1 MIMDEFEKNG
11 NEEREEAAARE
22 PERAEIEYPEKP
34 GDAASGP
41 AGSEEPVF
49 DFAAVMD
56 DAEDEPAEMPEPEE
70 AAEEPADE
78 PVEFADWEDDPEPEE
93 DAGESEPAE
102 VPETAD
108 TSEEPL
114 EPQDPPAEEPA
125 GTPAEEP
132 DTAAEKKMTRAEKKE
147 KRKAEK
153 AEKAARPR
161 RSDRL
166 GFRVG
171 VRMIAVLIVILLALG
186 AFYFGYSIFN
196 QKPVTESGDPET
208 YVITVDEGEDIA
220 SIASELKEAGMI
232 RSVIIMR
239 IQDKIFDYGLAP
251 GDFEVNS
258 GMNSLQILSWISDSN
273 HTLADSPEEGA

>member
-1 MIMDEFEKNG
+1 MDEREKNE
-11 NEEREEAAARE
+11 NLE
-22 PERAEIEYPEKP
+22 PEEPEIPEV
-34 GDAASGP
+34 
-41 AGSEEPVF
+41 SEES
-49 DFAAVMD
+49 
-56 DAEDEPAEMPEPEE
+56 EPAEMPEDAAPAEE
-70 AAEEPADE
+70 ADAPTDAADE
-78 PVEFADWEDDPEPEE
+78 PVELDGMEDDPEPEE

-132 DTAAEKKMTRAEKKE
+132 DNAAEKKMTRAEKKE

-171 VRMIAVLIVILLALG
+171 VRLIAVLIVILLALG

-239 IQDKIFDYGLAP
+239 IQDKIFDYGLVP
-251 GDFEVNS
+251 GDYEVNS
-258 GMNSLQILSWISDSN
+258 GMNSLQILSWISDPN
-273 HTLADSPEEGA
+273 HTLADSPENVPAQPETQALPPAETETETAAPEEGA

>member
-1 MIMDEFEKNG
+1 MDEFEKNG
-11 NEEREEAAARE
+11 NEEREEAAAGE

-70 AAEEPADE
+70 AAEEPAEEPADE

-102 VPETAD
+102 VPETAAPA
-108 TSEEPL
+108 EEPL
-114 EPQDPPAEEPA
+114 EPEDLPAEEA
-125 GTPAEEP
+125 VERPAEET

-147 KRKAEK
+147 KKKAEK

-161 RSDRL
+161 MSDRL
-166 GFRVG
+166 SFRVG
-171 VRMIAVLIVILLALG
+171 VRLIAVLIVILLALG

-208 YVITVDEGEDIA
+208 YVITVD
-220 SIASELKEAGMI
+220 
-232 RSVIIMR
+232 
-239 IQDKIFDYGLAP
+239 
-251 GDFEVNS
+251 
-258 GMNSLQILSWISDSN
+258 
-273 HTLADSPEEGA
+273 

>member
-1 MIMDEFEKNG
+1 MEDMIMDEFEKNG
-11 NEEREEAAARE
+11 NEEREEAAAKE
-22 PERAEIEYPEKP
+22 PERAEIEYPEEP
-34 GDAASGP
+34 GDAASEPDG
-41 AGSEEPVF
+41 AEDPVF

-56 DAEDEPAEMPEPEE
+56 DEEAEPEEFAEAGPEEPDESVEPAEMPEPEE

-171 VRMIAVLIVILLALG
+171 VRLIAVLIVILLALG

-196 QKPVTESGDPET
+196 QKPVTESGDPTT
-208 YVITVDEGEDIA
+208 YVITV
-220 SIASELKEAGMI
+220 
-232 RSVIIMR
+232 
-239 IQDKIFDYGLAP
+239 
-251 GDFEVNS
+251 
-258 GMNSLQILSWISDSN
+258 
-273 HTLADSPEEGA
+273 